1 MERSI
6 GEVDADAL
14 AEAYRDSAP
23 FYPVEEEAIGSLSK
37 AFREG
42 EYGKRDVE
50 WVVRWYFRRRVE
62 AIDQPERRAIES
74 AVADADRKELRGR
87 LWDAIDALDGVDQ
100 GEKVDQ
106 EDEVDQGGEADEVNE
121 AADSPPHYRALDAL
135 TRIPG
140 VDVAVGSAFL
150 WFLEPD
156 RHFVLGDRE
165 WEVVVAL
172 GDLEGPYPDAP
183 TVDDYDRYLDAV
195 RAVASDL
202 DVDHWRLYQTV
213 QQMYAE
219 EFDD

>member
-6 GEVDADAL
+6 GDIDVDVL

-50 WVVRWYFRRRVE
+50 WIVRWYFRRRVE
-62 AIDQPERRAIES
+62 AIDHAERRAVES

-87 LWDAIDALDGVDQ
+87 LWDAIDALDGVDR
-100 GEKVDQ
+100 
-106 EDEVDQGGEADEVNE
+106 GGEADEVNE
-121 AADSPPHYRALDAL
+121 AADSPPHHRALDAL

-140 VDVAVGSAFL
+140 VDIAVGSAFL

-156 RHFVLGDRE
+156 RHFVFGDRE
-165 WEVVVAL
+165 WEVVAAL
-172 GDLEGPYPDAP
+172 GTLEGSYPDAP

-195 RAVASDL
+195 RAVASAL
-202 DVDHWRLYQTV
+202 DIDHWRLYQTI
-213 QQMYAE
+213 QQVYAE

>member
-6 GEVDADAL
+6 GDLDVDAL

-62 AIDQPERRAIES
+62 AIDQAERRAVES
-74 AVADADRKELRGR
+74 AVANADRTETRGR
-87 LWDAIDALDGVDQ
+87 LWDAIDALDGVDET
-100 GEKVDQ
+100 GSP
-106 EDEVDQGGEADEVNE
+106 
-121 AADSPPHYRALDAL
+121 AAAGSPPHHRALDAL

-165 WEVVVAL
+165 WEVVAAL
-172 GDLEGPYPDAP
+172 GYVKNPYPDAP

-202 DVDHWRLYQTV
+202 DVDHWRLYQTI
-213 QQMYAE
+213 QQVYVE
-219 EFDD
+219 EFDE